1 MDDGSK
7 CRLLPMS
14 PLVLLDMY
22 CIHHIA
28 SRKSSKEWEF
38 KFPVL
43 SFEFLQFPKVGV
55 GGKNVM
61 FSNCPYDQS
70 KYSDLLIISQYDVY
84 KVL

>member
-38 KFPVL
+38 KFPVS

-61 FSNCPYDQS
+61 FSNCPYDKS